1 MKWFLNTELIKK
13 VTLIITKAQYA
24 KQKTKKN
31 KQKKKSRTFTEAF
44 LLDLDCHL
52 LHSHSEKPG
61 NQEDREQMPGY
72 LIRH

>member
-1 MKWFLNTELIKK
+1 MQNK
-13 VTLIITKAQYA
+13 
-24 KQKTKKN
+24 KTKKN